1 MKPIEE
7 ITMDELK
14 TLIEQSNE
22 TLYQLPVIEY
32 DDCEYVIALSDEEAD
47 EAVKDYI
54 SVSLWAFNECFM
66 SDMTGIDLKV
76 FVAFSQ
82 SNLCESANDA
92 ILSLVEKTCGLDKLV
107 EAAIEA
113 DGRGHFL
120 SGYDGEEIELECGA
134 FAYRN

>member
-32 DDCEYVIALSDEEAD
+32 DDCEYVIAMNDEQAD
-47 EAVKDYI
+47 EACYEYI
-54 SVSLWAFNECFM
+54 ENTIWAFNPYFLEQ
-66 SDMTGIDLKV
+66 MTDVPAEMFEAVQDK
-76 FVAFSQ
+76 
-82 SNLCESANDA
+82 CESINEALQ
-92 ILSLVEKTCGLDKLV
+92 ILVERTCGMQDFV
-107 EAAIEA
+107 DQAIAE